1 LILIIQ
7 SYHPLQKDY
16 NIHSFITFFVYTLDD
31 YKKHTSCVT
40 EAERYEKS
48 IYRGPKKN
56 DIKGRKL
63 TPQEIWNAVISDAC
77 ETAPPNL
84 KEYMQ
89 LLSSYD
95 NVPRKEKP
103 FRNFSANSLKLRGAS
118 GEATITSIW
127 THLNS
132 IRSEHQKAADSS
144 KKQEESKPQPLE
156 EKSDVI
162 AEKIPTPELKVS
174 EERNR
179 GNIEPVKKGLKKT
192 VAKSMKKVLKKA
204 PNKALKIKELR
215 KAIQS
220 KMTELNEHFDK
231 EELKRLM
238 REAIDASDGNFQWTD
253 EKYKSVRLLK

>member
-1 LILIIQ
+1 M
-7 SYHPLQKDY
+7 
-16 NIHSFITFFVYTLDD
+16 
-31 YKKHTSCVT
+31 
-40 EAERYEKS
+40 
-48 IYRGPKKN
+48 
-56 DIKGRKL
+56 
-63 TPQEIWNAVISDAC
+63 ISDAC

-132 IRSEHQKAADSS
+132 IRSEHQKTAHSS
-144 KKQEESKPQPLE
+144 QKQEESSKPQPLE

>member
-1 LILIIQ
+1 M
-7 SYHPLQKDY
+7 
-16 NIHSFITFFVYTLDD
+16 
-31 YKKHTSCVT
+31 T

-48 IYRGPKKN
+48 IYKGPKKN
-56 DIKGRKL
+56 DTKGRKM
-63 TPQEIWNAVISDAC
+63 TPQETWNAVISDAC

-132 IRSEHQKAADSS
+132 IRSEHQKNAESS
-144 KKQEESKPQPLE
+144 TKQEESKPQPLVE
-156 EKSDVI
+156 QSDVV
-162 AEKIPTPELKVS
+162 AEKIPTSKVTVS
-174 EERNR
+174 EEKNG
-179 GNIEPVKKGLKKT
+179 GNVESAKKGLKKT

-231 EELKRLM
+231 EELKKLM
-238 REAIDASDGNFQWTD
+238 KEAIDASDGNFEWTD
-253 EKYKSVRLLK
+253 KKYKSVRLLE